1 MNRIARATPRAW
13 PELGTATVLLF
24 ISCRENFKMKLR
36 TLAVSLVAIVGA
48 SYAIACGGNADAN
61 KANLDMSAPAHD
73 NMSPTVGDGGVVNT
87 TTGDLAKPSHVNE
100 SPAPAGTGH

>member
-1 MNRIARATPRAW
+1 MRHQMQDASTAETPLKQLAY
-13 PELGTATVLLF
+13 E
-24 ISCRENFKMKLR
+24 SHCDSKMKLR

-48 SYAIACGGNADAN
+48 SYAVACGGNADAN

-87 TTGDLAKPSHVNE
+87 TTSDLAKPSHVNE